1 MLTNCCKVSKKEIC
15 ELILANIPKF
25 AHIGR
30 IYEHFLAF
38 NPQKSWFSR
47 IQDGW
52 LGLTLFFTCT
62 APSLL
67 LSASTVF
74 RPPNNSLIISIRFA
88 KPSNPLMG
96 HPSWWDWWWS
106 TYNLTFFCSEKRCGV
121 TKKLVHISHFWFLK
135 PSSK

>member
-1 MLTNCCKVSKKEIC
+1 MPSWKTKNCSFKKWAFFGKKNMLFWKPKCAHKLVERQ
-15 ELILANIPKF
+15 ANNLW
-25 AHIGR
+25 A
-30 IYEHFLAF
+30 FLA
-38 NPQKSWFSR
+38 K

-52 LGLTLFFTCT
+52 LGLTLFFKYT

-106 TYNLTFFCSEKRCGV
+106 TCNLTFFCSEKKGAV
-121 TKKLVHISHFWFLK
+121 LKKLVHSSHFLVFE
-135 PSSK
+135 P